1 MAGWLC
7 STMYCGTSPSF
18 TFIFLER
25 KSTVNFFCRMALPL
39 YFSFVRMLSMV
50 LVCHLDFPRGVGMP
64 FAVRWLAI
72 QLTVF
77 P

>member
-1 MAGWLC
+1 MAGWLW
-7 STMYCGTSPSF
+7 STMYCGTSPSL

-25 KSTVNFFCRMALPL
+25 KSTVNFFCRTAEPL

-50 LVCHLDFPRGVGMP
+50 LVCHFSLPRGVGMP
-64 FAVRWLAI
+64 LDVSCVAI
-72 QLTVF
+72 QFTVL